1 MHNYTLRPTDF
12 NEFKGKQNIVDNLLV
27 FIQAAIK
34 NKKQLDHILL
44 FGLPGTGKTSMAYVI
59 ANYLSKK
66 LKIIQ
71 GTQIKKIQ
79 DLINFLSLC
88 CDGDI
93 VFIDE
98 IHAINIESMETLY
111 SVLEDNCID
120 IKVGKDNNY
129 KFIRIDIP
137 KITIIG
143 ATTNINK
150 IPKPLEERFGISFY
164 FDLYNEKEME
174 EIIKSMANKMN
185 LKINEND
192 ILIISSHAKGTPRI
206 ANKILRRILDYK
218 NVYPNLGIMEILNLI
233 GIYEYGLDKLDIA
246 YLKSF
251 SINSHLSLKTI
262 AAISEIDIQTI
273 ENRIEPY
280 LIKNNLITK
289 SHQGRSL
296 TYEGEKMLKQLNK
309 KIN

>member
-1 MHNYTLRPTDF
+1 MHNYILRPTNF

-98 IHAINIESMETLY
+98 IHALNIESMETLY
-111 SVLEDNCID
+111 SVLEDSCID
-120 IKVGKDNNY
+120 VKIGKDNNY
-129 KFIRIDIP
+129 KFVRIDIP

-164 FDLYNEKEME
+164 FDLYNEQEME
-174 EIIKSMANKMN
+174 DIIKSTANK
-185 LKINEND
+185 LGLEISEND
-192 ILIISSHAKGTPRI
+192 IILITSHSKGTPRI

-218 NVYPNLGIMEILNLI
+218 NIYPNLEIKEVLSLI
-233 GIYEYGLDKLDIA
+233 GVYEYGLDKLDIA
-246 YLKSF
+246 YLRSF
-251 SINSHLSLKTI
+251 STNTYLSLKTI
-262 AAISEIDIQTI
+262 AAISEINIQTI

-280 LIKNNLITK
+280 LIKSNLITK

-296 TYEGEKMLKQLNK
+296 TYEGEMMLKNLNK